1 MTVNGDDRR
10 RNDMAATAKM
20 MKIIIISTVMMMVR
34 LVLTVKEARKNI
46 SVPMTS
52 IRTRL
57 VVDAA
62 DEHGVDADDGGMTIS
77 TTPAATAPSARSGR
91 R

>member
-1 MTVNGDDRR
+1 MTMKTLVATTM
-10 RNDMAATAKM
+10 DMLMLMTM
-20 MKIIIISTVMMMVR
+20 NMDMYTPVES
-34 LVLTVKEARKNI
+34 VKEARKNI